1 MKKHFIYLFLF
12 LLNASILFA
21 QKEYQAVNDVSLVK
35 KQIKTASAK
44 LKTMQADF
52 VQDKNLT
59 FLDEIIQS
67 KGRFVFRSPNSVR
80 WEYTEPYYYLIII
93 DNGSITIKDE
103 QKENKLEIASNPIF
117 KQINKLMLSTV
128 KGDIL
133 LNKDFDS
140 KVYKNKDTYKLRL
153 VPNDD
158 NMKEFISSIDLILD
172 QKDLTVISIKLIEPM
187 GDYTFITFKNKVL
200 NETLPKNSFMAH

>member
-93 DNGSITIKDE
+93 DNGSSKQQYDILKQSKQLDKSYIKFLRSDINLGFGGGNMLGVNISS
-103 QKENKLEIASNPIF
+103 KESNYYFFLNNDI
-117 KQINKLMLSTV
+117 
-128 KGDIL
+128 IL
-133 LNKDFDS
+133 LND
-140 KVYKNKDTYKLRL
+140 V
-153 VPNDD
+153 VG
-158 NMKEFISSIDLILD
+158 ILHKYME
-172 QKDLTVISIKLIEPM
+172 QNRI
-187 GDYTFITFKNKVL
+187 
-200 NETLPKNSFMAH
+200 

>member
-21 QKEYQAVNDVSLVK
+21 QKKYQAVNDVSLVK

-140 KVYKNKDTYKLRL
+140 KVYKNKDTYKLML
-153 VPNDD
+153 VPNDN
-158 NMKEFISSIDLILD
+158 NMKEFISSIDLILN